1 MYRNLDK
8 FQVEA
13 VTSSKKNLLVVA
25 APGSGKTTV
34 IINRVVHLINE
45 KNVNPDNIIVITFTK
60 AAALNM
66 KNRFLGLASGS
77 KAPFFGTLH
86 ALFYKIL
93 RRAYGEINIIEAYNS
108 FKVINN
114 TLVQYLDEVSE
125 DKVKEIL
132 NNISIFKSSFIKI
145 EDFVPSVDKDIFK
158 KCYKNYEEYKS
169 SKGLL
174 DFDDLQIKCKLLF
187 EKEPMLL
194 QRYRKLFKYILVDEF
209 QDCDGLQ
216 IGLLKTLAEDNSLFA
231 VGDEDQC
238 IYSFRGSK
246 PECMVNFSQHFKKG
260 HKIYLSYNYRSAH
273 NIVEL
278 SKKIIINNK
287 IRNSKNIIPFRK
299 DNKTIVWKNTYN
311 EGQQTEKIIDI
322 ISKQNSEEFSYKDNA
337 ILYRT
342 NMESRSLIDG
352 FIRKK
357 IPFVILDKE
366 YNFYEHF
373 ICKDLISYLKLSI
386 DPFDRESF
394 IRIINKPFRYISRS
408 NLDIIKEYKYKEDC
422 FYIFKNYCEAADFQ
436 MKVMDK
442 LKSTIQSL
450 NKMSLRSAI
459 DYIIMDL
466 AYIDYLREYCNKFKL
481 SIEELEEIMEE
492 FKSSAEGYNSIISF
506 LAHIEVFKEEVSKN
520 KPTSNEEGVIISTI
534 HGVKGMEFKNVYV
547 INCNEDNIPHINSM
561 ENIEEERRLFYV
573 AVTRAIDNLY
583 LFSTRNIRGKMK
595 EKSRFIEECGIE
607 NEYIGKYKK
616 GDKIFH
622 KAFKEGIIQEI
633 KEKEIDIKFND
644 IVRKFDLDILVA
656 NGLIEKI

>member
-13 VTSSKKNLLVVA
+13 VTSSKKNILVVA

-34 IINRVVHLINE
+34 IINRVFYLIKE

-66 KNRFLGLASGS
+66 KSRFLSLAGGS

-93 RRAYGEINIIEAYNS
+93 RRAYGEINIIEAYDS
-108 FKVINN
+108 FKIINS
-114 TLVQYLDEVSE
+114 TLVKYLDEVNE

-145 EDFVPSVDKDIFK
+145 EDFTPSMDKDIFK
-158 KCYKNYEEYKS
+158 ECYKNYEEYKA

-194 QRYRKLFKYILVDEF
+194 QRYKRLFKYILVDEF

-216 IGLLKTLAEDNSLFA
+216 IELLKALTEDNSLFA

-246 PECMVNFSQHFKKG
+246 PECMVNFFQHFKEG
-260 HKIYLSYNYRSAH
+260 NKIYLSYNYRSAE

-287 IRNSKNIIPFRK
+287 IRNSKDIISFRK
-299 DNKTIVWKNTYN
+299 DNKTILWKSAYN
-311 EGQQTEKIIDI
+311 EGQQAEEIIDI
-322 ISKQNSEEFSYKDNA
+322 IIKQNSEEIHYKDNA
-337 ILYRT
+337 LLYRT

-466 AYIDYLREYCNKFKL
+466 GYIDYLREYCNKFKL
-481 SIEELEEIMEE
+481 NIEELEEIMEE
-492 FKSSAEGYNSIISF
+492 FKNSADGYNNIISF
-506 LAHIEVFKEEVSKN
+506 LAHIDVYKEEVSKN
-520 KPTSNEEGVIISTI
+520 KSTSNREGVILSTI

-583 LFSTRNIRGKMK
+583 LFSTRSIRGKMK

-644 IVRKFDLDILVA
+644 IVRKFDLDILIA
-656 NGLIEKI
+656 NDLIEKI

>member
-8 FQVEA
+8 FQIEA

-34 IINRVVHLINE
+34 IINRVVYLIKE

-66 KNRFLGLASGS
+66 KNRFLSLASGS

-93 RRAYGEINIIEAYNS
+93 RRAYGEINIIEAYDS

-145 EDFVPSVDKDIFK
+145 EDFVPSMDKDIFK
-158 KCYKNYEEYKS
+158 ECYKNYEEYKC

-174 DFDDLQIKCKLLF
+174 DFDDLQIRCKLLF

-216 IGLLKTLAEDNSLFA
+216 IELLKTLAEDSSLFA

-246 PECMVNFSQHFKKG
+246 PECMVNFSQHFKGG
-260 HKIYLSYNYRSAH
+260 HKIYLSYNYRSAE

-287 IRNSKNIIPFRK
+287 IRNSKDIISFRR
-299 DNKTIVWKNTYN
+299 DDKTILWRNTYN
-311 EGQQTEKIIDI
+311 EGQQVEEIIDI
-322 ISKQNSEEFSYKDNA
+322 IIKQDSEEFYYKDNA

-386 DPFDRESF
+386 DAFDRESF

-422 FYIFKNYCEAADFQ
+422 FSIFKNYCEAADFQ
-436 MKVMDK
+436 MKVIDK

-466 AYIDYLREYCNKFKL
+466 GYIDYLREYCNKFKL
-481 SIEELEEIMEE
+481 SIEELEDIMEE
-492 FKSSAEGYNSIISF
+492 FKNSAEEYNNIISF
-506 LAHIEVFKEEVSKN
+506 LAHIDVFKEEVSKN
-520 KPTSNEEGVIISTI
+520 KSTNNREGVILSTI

-583 LFSTRNIRGKMK
+583 LFSTRSIRGKMK

-616 GDKIFH
+616 GDRIFH

-644 IVRKFDLDILVA
+644 IVRKFDLTVLVD